1 MPEISSFF
9 FFSSRR
15 RHTRC
20 LSDWSSDVCSSD
32 LSKSPRP
39 HPPPP
44 ARPEKCRSPLRT
56 GVSKDWCSPRTESPP
71 EPQPHRA
78 AECGL
83 IAFVHYRR
91 QIVYIKPALHFGLK
105 LPGSSSRFR
114 FSPSPPAAPDIGLD
128 RSGHLFRSIDRA
140 QDAAVPDVF
149 VGLCQPGINN
159 AALCR
164 GVFIIGVGKLGAVN
178 PQLGCEHHLAAF
190 GYADRGAETA
200 GNVIWPLRWILTR
213 VVTKQKFPSV
223 RKSESRTSEES
234 IAVLALAS

>member
-1 MPEISSFF
+1 MANNVGDDIGIADDSEIE
-9 FFSSRR
+9 
-15 RHTRC
+15 TPPAV
-20 LSDWSSDVCSSD
+20 D
-32 LSKSPRP
+32 PRP
-39 HPPPP
+39 ATCH
-44 ARPEKCRSPLRT
+44 RPRCRR
-56 GVSKDWCSPRTESPP
+56 V
-71 EPQPHRA
+71 
-78 AECGL
+78 
-83 IAFVHYRR
+83 
-91 QIVYIKPALHFGLK
+91 
-105 LPGSSSRFR
+105 SSSRFR

-164 GVFIIGVGKLGAVN
+164 GVLIMGVGKLGAVN
-178 PQLGCEHHLAAF
+178 HQLGCEHHLAAF

-234 IAVLALAS
+234 IAVLALASPGRCWAGSLAWPNRRAAHALRVCATVAQFL